1 MKKTLVALVAV
12 LIAVVVFVFGF
23 RVGRLYSS
31 TPMRVEYDPV
41 ERFNGRNLKV
51 ELIQARNVHNNKIAS
66 PSKISESST
75 NAKKWYL
82 RPILHGMNKT

>member
-1 MKKTLVALVAV
+1 MKKTLVALLTVF
-12 LIAVVVFVFGF
+12 IAVVVFVFGF

-51 ELIQARNVHNNKIAS
+51 ELIQVKNVHNNKMAC
-66 PSKISESST
+66 T
-75 NAKKWYL
+75 DGYKWLARADNQCYVADA
-82 RPILHGMNKT
+82 R